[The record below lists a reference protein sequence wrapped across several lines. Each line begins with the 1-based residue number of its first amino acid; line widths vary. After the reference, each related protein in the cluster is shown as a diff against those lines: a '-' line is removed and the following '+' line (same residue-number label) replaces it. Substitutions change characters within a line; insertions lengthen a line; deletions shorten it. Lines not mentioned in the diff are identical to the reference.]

1 MMNNS
6 KKHHYNPRFV
16 LSNFS
21 IDGRGKQIWLFD
33 KLLGESFP
41 SSLMDAGSEN
51 WFNTFFYRG
60 KTHNFEEVF
69 QFIDDDC
76 GDSIRRIHKD
86 KTLATS
92 NGEDISRLV
101 LFVAVQMFRTKMQ
114 RTSMVEFTQQLA
126 DRLNNMGVPKG
137 NIVELLDFGENE
149 ARIAG
154 FRNLLGLDE
163 LAAKLVEKRLV
174 LLQNQSR
181 QPLWTSDNPVVMHN
195 TFRFGY
201 LGLDAKGIEI
211 YLPIGP
217 DQCLAFYCPSIHLQ
231 LAESFSPSHPRP
243 PVTDPW
249 LVELFKGMNTHN
261 PVPIQ
266 ENTAIY
272 LNELQLKGSSR
283 FIYGTTDEFDHAK
296 NYLTARPEIRNVR
309 TLFRLGNFGNGYSLH
324 QSGPPG
330 DLLVFHGQQNYFE
343 LQVFEVQEESIAFRF
358 ATTDDEKLQA
368 IEKDGP
374 FSRVE
379 YFVDGHLRQSIGEAT
394 LESISLLNDRGH
406 IQARIKHSDESLNRL
421 FEQTGFKS

>member
-1 MMNNS
+1 MINES

-16 LSNFS
+16 LCNFS
-21 IDGRGKQIWLFD
+21 IDGQGKQIWVFD
-33 KLLGESFP
+33 KLLGNSFC
-41 SSLMDAGSEN
+41 SSLENAGSEN
-51 WFNTFFYRG
+51 RFNTFFYGG

-76 GDSIRRIHKD
+76 GDSIRRIHED
-86 KTLATS
+86 RTLATS

-126 DRLNNMGVPKG
+126 YRLSNMGVPEGK
-137 NIVELLDFGENE
+137 VDELLDFGDNE
-149 ARIAG
+149 ARIAS
-154 FRNLLGLDE
+154 FRNMLGLDE
-163 LAAKLVEKRLV
+163 VATKLFEKRLV

-195 TFRFGY
+195 TFRFSY

-211 YLPIGP
+211 YLPIDP

-261 PVPIQ
+261 PVAIQ

-272 LNELQLKGSSR
+272 LNELQLNGSSR

-296 NYLTARPEIRNVR
+296 NYLSARPEIRDVR
-309 TLFRLGNFGNGYSLH
+309 TFFRLGNFGNGYSF
-324 QSGPPG
+324 QQGGPPG
-330 DLLVFHGQQNYFE
+330 DLLVFHGQQNYYE
-343 LQVFEVQEESIAFRF
+343 LQVFEVQEESIALRF
-358 ATTDDEKLQA
+358 TTTDDEKLKA
-368 IEKDGP
+368 IREDGP

-379 YFVDGHLRQSIGEAT
+379 YFVDGQLRQSIGDAT
-394 LESISLLNDRGH
+394 IEMIPLLNRRGQ
-406 IQARIKHSDESLNRL
+406 IQARIKY
-421 FEQTGFKS
+421 